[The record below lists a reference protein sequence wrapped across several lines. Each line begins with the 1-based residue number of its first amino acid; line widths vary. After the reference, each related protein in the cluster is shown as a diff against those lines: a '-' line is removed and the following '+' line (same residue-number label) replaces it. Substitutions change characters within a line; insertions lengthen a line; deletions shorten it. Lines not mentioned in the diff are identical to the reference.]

1 MKTKN
6 LKKFEQMF
14 EPFRGTIIVNCQ
26 QTQKDELY
34 AIREGLEIQFTKDF
48 TKDNVAKFIEFN
60 SIKLLT
66 GIKNTNVV

>member
-1 MKTKN
+1 M
-6 LKKFEQMF
+6 
-14 EPFRGTIIVNCQ
+14 
-26 QTQKDELY
+26 Y

-60 SIKLLT
+60 SVKLLT